1 MKACRTF
8 LLYIMCSR
16 IHPNE
21 VNLAPLLNSLTASI
35 SAFIEHRARG
45 TGELDSL
52 EGYFLGHQ
60 EVPEEG
66 GKVWRRESL
75 RRILEVWH
83 H

>member
-1 MKACRTF
+1 M
-8 LLYIMCSR
+8 MCSR

-66 GKVWRRESL
+66 GKVWRKESL
-75 RRILEVWH
+75 RRILEVWLH
-83 H
+83 